1 MLKRL
6 LFDLFD
12 HNNNQIIDQNE
23 LSFFLEYLADLL
35 YVDSFSQL
43 ILTYQHLQLNS
54 SLTKKEFI
62 DVQNDYFF

>member
-43 ILTYQHLQLNS
+43 ILTYRHLQPNS
-54 SLTKKEFI
+54 LLTKKEFI